1 MTKCSKN
8 DLNLDSEERK
18 RKYNI
23 IKYIK
28 NVFIAKKEIDNRTT
42 KEIYLD

>member
-1 MTKCSKN
+1 MSKSS
-8 DLNLDSEERK
+8 LNLDSEERK

-28 NVFIAKKEIDNRTT
+28 NIFSAKKEVDNRVT

>member
-1 MTKCSKN
+1 MSKN
-8 DLNLDSEERK
+8 SLNLDSEERK

-28 NVFIAKKEIDNRTT
+28 NLFRAKKEVDNRVT
-42 KEIYLD
+42 KEIYLN